1 MSFLYSFFSGESVKD
16 VIVLTGQDDNI
27 DGVRRLL
34 HQSILHANVV
44 GMPKGQALTST
55 STGMI
60 YFLILFV
67 GHMFGH
73 LFLSVCP
80 FCFLLLL
87 DEILKTLGCVFL
99 SCMGRAIS
107 SFPGYVYSVWIA
119 VALW

>member
-16 VIVLTGQDDNI
+16 VIVLTGQDDNL

-60 YFLILFV
+60 F
-67 GHMFGH
+67 
-73 LFLSVCP
+73 
-80 FCFLLLL
+80 
-87 DEILKTLGCVFL
+87 FL
-99 SCMGRAIS
+99 SCSLAICLVI
-107 SFPGYVYSVWIA
+107 SFCLSVRFAFYFFWTKSLKLWGVYFSHVWGVQSA
-119 VALW
+119 HFRDMSLAFG